1 MSNAKDSAASQTP
14 AKWQLVA
21 WQKKDEQY
29 ARIPQAWRLSRL
41 PPPHVTDYRD
51 IPRTCGLL
59 THEELNITEKYD
71 ASALAEAIRSRNLKC
86 VDVARAFCKVID
98 LP

>member
-1 MSNAKDSAASQTP
+1 
-14 AKWQLVA
+14 
-21 WQKKDEQY
+21 
-29 ARIPQAWRLSRL
+29 
-41 PPPHVTDYRD
+41 
-51 IPRTCGLL
+51 L